1 MADPSS
7 HVPARC
13 GASPVRARSVRGEAQ
28 VRAPDRVAGPG
39 RRALRVESVADHSF
53 GVALLA
59 WACALQRRAEG
70 AAIDP
75 ERVLKLAI
83 IHDLAEAETG
93 DSTPYD
99 PAAIPSE
106 HDPAAR
112 RAFLE
117 TRHRRDPDR
126 RAAKRAHEDAVM
138 RALLAALPGA
148 TRSELGELWD
158 ELHLGTSREARFV
171 KQVDRLETFLQSRLY
186 LGSDPTLPMAS
197 FHQEVLETI
206 DDPLLAAIRD
216 AALRNC
222 ANPRASRPG
231 RRRSAAG
238 LR

>member
-1 MADPSS
+1 VVDPSS
-7 HVPARC
+7 HEPAHAAQALFGLVQFAAKLKSVPRT
-13 GASPVRARSVRGEAQ
+13 GWLDRGL
-28 VRAPDRVAGPG
+28 DS
-39 RRALRVESVADHSF
+39 LRVESVADHTF

-59 WACALQRRAEG
+59 WACALQRHAAG

-106 HDPAAR
+106 DDPAAR

-117 TRHRRDPDR
+117 TRHSRDPDR

-138 RALLAALPGA
+138 RTLLTALPGA
-148 TRSELGELWD
+148 TRSALGELWD
-158 ELHLGTSREARFV
+158 ELHLGESPEARFV
-171 KQVDRLETFLQSRLY
+171 KQVDHLETFLQSRLY
-186 LGSDPTLPMAS
+186 LDTDPTLPMAS

-216 AALRNC
+216 AALATR
-222 ANPRASRPG
+222 
-231 RRRSAAG
+231 
-238 LR
+238 